1 VVLRAVMKVD
11 RRLNIVL
18 RRVVVIAGTCTVRYD
33 RRSTVMRLDYTT
45 TVN

>member
-1 VVLRAVMKVD
+1 MMKVD

-18 RRVVVIAGTCTVRYD
+18 RRVVVIAGTCTVGYN
-33 RRSTVMRLDYTT
+33 RRSTVMRLDYST